1 MKQFFEWYL
10 GVVPAARGQGT
21 QWRWSLE
28 PPWPSGWPP
37 WAVIL
42 GGVVLL
48 ATILVVYRRDAGR
61 LPGPTRWGLIGIR
74 LCTVAFVLLFLSNA
88 AILIQRTGLPV
99 VAILIDTSASM
110 GLEDHYADPARDKRV
125 RRLAGR
131 RRPTRLNLAKALLT
145 AGDGQLLRGIGRR
158 FRVRMY
164 SFDQELRAV
173 GSIDDTPSQLVERVR
188 SLSASGSDTRPG
200 PALRQVLDESRG
212 EPPAAVVVF
221 TDGITSTTA
230 ADRLSTITPVARR
243 QSVPVFTI
251 ATGSRQPARDLH
263 LLEPQLDE
271 IAFVD
276 DPVVIQVGL
285 KAFGFVGRRV
295 TIRTRL
301 DEGTAP
307 LAEQTI
313 DVGPDGETRQ
323 VELTWVPRREG
334 DHELTI
340 EALPLEGETNQ
351 ANNRHV
357 RLVRVRREKIRVLL
371 ADGHPRWEFRYVK
384 HLLGRDPGIALTSVL
399 QDADPESTRDDQT
412 AREHFPVD
420 RDELFAFDVVILGDI
435 DPGFLSHGIQ
445 QHLREFVRSARG
457 GVVLVAGPAHN
468 PLSFRNTPLED
479 LVPADLA
486 TIRVPDPA
494 ASSGH
499 WTARLTI
506 EGLESTGLF
515 RLGRDRDEVRSLV
528 AGLPPLHWL
537 LEIPRPRPGAVTL
550 LECTESPSGPPRP
563 AILLQRFGAGSVLF
577 HATDDLW
584 LWRFR
589 DGQRV
594 YARYWLQAV
603 RMLGRSRLLGQTRTA
618 ELRAG
623 RSEYAPGETTTF
635 QLRFFST
642 TDVPPAGEP
651 PVIRVQR
658 RSGSARDLTLVPV
671 NGSLGLF
678 TGTLKNTTPGSYHAW
693 VRSPSFTEA
702 PPSAD
707 YLVTSA
713 DREFQQ
719 REVAF
724 DELRF
729 TARATHGQ
737 SFSVENSRGLDRV
750 LPPGHPVPLAI
761 DAPIRLWN
769 RWEVLLAFTI
779 ALAAE
784 WLWRRHSRLV

>member
-10 GVVPAARGQGT
+10 GVVPAAPGQGT
-21 QWRWSLE
+21 RWRWSLD
-28 PPWPSGWPP
+28 PPWPPGWSP
-37 WAVIL
+37 WAA
-42 GGVVLL
+42 LL
-48 ATILVVYRRDAGR
+48 AGAILLTAVLFVYRRDAAR
-61 LPGPTRWGLIGIR
+61 LPGRTRWGLIGIR
-74 LCTVAFVLLFLSNA
+74 LCTLALVLLFLTRA
-88 AILIQRTGLPV
+88 AILIQRTGLPA
-99 VAILIDTSASM
+99 VAILVDTSASM
-110 GLEDHYADPARDKRV
+110 GLEDHYTDPNRDKQV

-145 AGDGQLLRGIGRR
+145 AGDGQLLRTIGER
-158 FRVRMY
+158 FQVRLY
-164 SFDQELRAV
+164 SFDQEVRVV
-173 GSIDDTPSQLVERVR
+173 GSTDETPSQLSKRIR
-188 SLSASGSDTRPG
+188 ALSASGPDTRPG
-200 PALRQVLDESRG
+200 PALRQVLDEYRG
-212 EPPAAVVVF
+212 EPPAAVLVF
-221 TDGITSTTA
+221 TDGITSTSA
-230 ADRLSTITPVARR
+230 ADRLSTIIPTARR

-295 TIRTRL
+295 TIRMHR
-301 DEGTAP
+301 DDGTS

-313 DVGPDGETRQ
+313 DAGPDGETRQ
-323 VELTWVPRREG
+323 VELTWVPRQEG
-334 DHELTI
+334 DHELTV
-340 EALPLEGETNQ
+340 EAVPLEGETDRV
-351 ANNRHV
+351 NNSHV

-384 HLLGRDPGIALTSVL
+384 QLLGRDPGIALTSVL
-399 QDADPESTRDDQT
+399 QDADPESSRDDQT

-420 RDELFAFDVVILGDI
+420 RDELFAFDVIILGDI
-435 DPGFLSHGIQ
+435 DPGFLSRGIQ
-445 QHLREFVRSARG
+445 QNLRDFVRSARG
-457 GVVLVAGPAHN
+457 GLVLVAGPSHN

-486 TIRVPDPA
+486 TVRVPDPA

-499 WTARLTI
+499 WISRLTI
-506 EGLESTGLF
+506 EGFESTGLF
-515 RLGRDRDEVRSLV
+515 RLRQNRDEASAIV
-528 AGLPPLHWL
+528 AGLPALHWL

-550 LECTESPSGPPRP
+550 LECTDASSGPPRP

-589 DGQRV
+589 DGQRL

-603 RMLGRSRLLGQTRTA
+603 RLLGRARLLGQTRTA
-618 ELRAG
+618 ELTAG
-623 RSEYAPGETTTF
+623 RSEYAPGEPTAF

-642 TDVPPAGEP
+642 TDVPVDGKP

-658 RSGSARDLTLVPV
+658 RSGSSRDLTLAAVK
-671 NGSLGLF
+671 GSLGLF
-678 TGTLKNTTPGSYHAW
+678 SGSITNTSPGSYHAW
-693 VRSPSFTEA
+693 VRSPSFSDA
-702 PPSAD
+702 PPSVD
-707 YLVTSA
+707 YLVTA
-713 DREFQQ
+713 ANREFQQ
-719 REVAF
+719 RKVAF
-724 DELRF
+724 DELQF
-729 TARATHGQ
+729 TARATQGR
-737 SFSVENSRGLDRV
+737 SFPIEQARHLDRV

-769 RWEVLLAFTI
+769 RWELLLAFSV
-779 ALAAE
+779 ALATE